1 MNRSISLAALLLAAA
16 IPVSSTAQDK
26 YAGEFMK
33 LGVGARALG
42 MGGAF
47 ASVADDASAI
57 YWNPAGL
64 TFLRGG
70 QALGMH
76 AEQFGG
82 EVGHDF
88 LSAAYPLQGRGEA
101 PKGIVGFAW
110 SRVAIDDIEVTTDGL
125 LDYGGDGLPGTGDPG
140 EGNGE
145 HDPGEVFDYGAFRM
159 ESNANQAFYFSYAR
173 NLSDRFSIGGNVKL
187 LRVDLVGTNATGV
200 GADLGLMYQAS
211 SSFTFGLLA
220 QDVTTTRISWDTGH
234 RETVA
239 PTIVVGSYYARPFGG
254 FGVVSVAADVSMA
267 TDGRSEASQL
277 GAGADFRG
285 GLEYWYDRK
294 VALRVGTDAGELTA
308 GTGIRWND
316 FGVDYAFLSHSDL
329 DSTHR
334 VSGQVSF

>member
-1 MNRSISLAALLLAAA
+1 MHRPIALVSLLLVGTPL
-16 IPVSSTAQDK
+16 ISQAQDK
-26 YAGEFMK
+26 YAGEFLK

-47 ASVADDASAI
+47 TSVADDASAI

-82 EVGHDF
+82 EIGHDF
-88 LSAAYPLQGRGEA
+88 LSAAYPLRGAGEA
-101 PKGIVGFAW
+101 EKGIVGLAW
-110 SRVAIDDIEVTTDGL
+110 SRVAVDDIEVTTDGL
-125 LDYGGDGLPGTGDPG
+125 LDYGADGLPGTGDPG

-145 HDPGEVFDYGAFRM
+145 YDFGEAFDYSAFRM

-173 NLSDRFSIGGNVKL
+173 NLTDRLAIGGNVKL
-187 LRVDLVGTNATGV
+187 LRVDLVGVNATGV
-200 GADLGLMYQAS
+200 GADLGFLYQAS
-211 SSFTFGLLA
+211 SSLTLGLLA

-234 RETVA
+234 RETVS
-239 PTIVVGSYYARPFGG
+239 PSFVVGSYYARPFGG
-254 FGVVSVAADVSMA
+254 FGVVSVAADLALA
-267 TDGRSEASQL
+267 TDGRDTASQL
-277 GAGADFRG
+277 GSGADFRG

-308 GTGIRWND
+308 GTGIRWSD

-334 VSGQVSF
+334 VSAQMSF